1 MYLNEVNCVCFDL
14 ESLWFQ
20 TVKSL
25 AAVWWHGVGETERGG
40 FVHVSFTRHQN
51 QGFGLATLEN

>member
-14 ESLWFQ
+14 ESLCFQ

-25 AAVWWHGVGETERGG
+25 AVVWWPGVGETERDG
-40 FVHVSFTRHQN
+40 FVLSLLRHQN